1 MKQLLVLALIVPFV
15 VTAGARAGGKPP
27 TDDDVRQAIE
37 RALPFVA
44 KDGALWIEK
53 RDCMS
58 CHVVTF
64 MLWAHTEAKA
74 HGIKI
79 DEKKVAEWTDWSMSK
94 SAAARVF
101 FKLEDKAVRALPE
114 SLQPKLNELL
124 DEGFT
129 HEADFVAALAKAL
142 APEDLTEHQAALVKQ
157 ATVTKRGATND
168 GGGLDTMAQLFLA
181 RDFAAKDAKADFYAG
196 AADLIVRMQ
205 EADGTWKAGGQL
217 PSRRWSRPTADQ
229 TTTLWTI
236 LALTSNH
243 DPRPAIAKSVEKARA
258 AVAKPM
264 GDGNFEWIV
273 ARLLYEHRFGAPDQF
288 ALMKQQLLERQNADG
303 GWSVL
308 AGAKSDAFST
318 GQGLYALRVAGV
330 AHDDAVIR
338 RAQNYLLETQSAN
351 GSWTVAPSLTS
362 NGGAERLKKLEP
374 IWRNWGTSWAT
385 IGLAKSLPE
394 KE

>member
-1 MKQLLVLALIVPFV
+1 MKRLLVLALIVQSGIA
-15 VTAGARAGGKPP
+15 AGACAGDKSPA
-27 TDDDVRQAIE
+27 DEDVRQAIE
-37 RALPFVA
+37 RALPFVE

-74 HGIKI
+74 RGIKI

-94 SAAARVF
+94 SVAARVF
-101 FKLEDKAVRALPE
+101 FKLEDKAVQALPE
-114 SLQPKLNELL
+114 AIRPKLSELV

-142 APEDLTEHQAALVKQ
+142 APEELKEHQSALVKQ

-181 RDFAAKDAKADFYAG
+181 RDPAAKEKQTDFYAG
-196 AADLIVRMQ
+196 AADLIVGMQ
-205 EADGTWKAGGQL
+205 EADGVWKAGGQL
-217 PSRRWSRPTADQ
+217 PSRRWSRTTADQ

-236 LALTSNH
+236 LALTSRP
-243 DPRPAIAKSVEKARA
+243 DSRPAVAKSVEKARA
-258 AVAKPM
+258 AVAKPV
-264 GDGNFEWIV
+264 GDGNLEWIV
-273 ARLLYEHRFGAPDQF
+273 ARLLYEQRFGAPDAF
-288 ALMKQQLLERQNADG
+288 VAMRQQLLERQNADG

-330 AHDDAVIR
+330 ASEDAVTR
-338 RAQNYLLETQSAN
+338 RAQRYLLDTQNAN
-351 GSWTVAPSLTS
+351 GSWTVAPVLTS
-362 NGGAERLKKLEP
+362 NGGPERLKKLEP
-374 IWRNWGTSWAT
+374 IWRNWGSSWAT
-385 IGLAKSLPE
+385 IGLAKSL
-394 KE
+394 